1 MTRKIIEVLKG
12 DQIRFSGTVHLAT
25 GGIAPGGAAM
35 SGRTNNCKSNAAAQ
49 VQQARIVESNN
60 EYAILEIT
68 CGCGSK
74 SHIQC
79 NYADIAQSQPEKINK
94 SKKQQS
100 K

>member
-1 MTRKIIEVLKG
+1 MIRKIIEVIKG
-12 DQIRFSGTVHLAT
+12 DQIQFSGTVHLAA
-25 GGIAPGGAAM
+25 GGIAPGRSEM
-35 SGRTNNCKSNAAAQ
+35 SGRTDNCKNNAAAK
-49 VQQARIVESNN
+49 VQQARIIESNS